1 MVGWESYGD
10 PLLFDENDHKKVVP
24 FDVLPFG
31 FIKHVDETTVFVFED
46 LAQNNVSRIYLIV
59 MSLSLYSLQQLIVD
73 RDKAVH
79 NDEGSAGTR
88 TTGGLGE
95 SARARTACRSRGS
108 VGLEAG
114 GLDSNHAL
122 WSQTRTLISSQATPP
137 VHVRV
142 ELRRSSRPSLN
153 DL

>member
-24 FDVLPFG
+24 FSVLPFG

-88 TTGGLGE
+88 TTGGLGQSA
-95 SARARTACRSRGS
+95 SARAAWRS
-108 VGLEAG
+108 
-114 GLDSNHAL
+114 
-122 WSQTRTLISSQATPP
+122 
-137 VHVRV
+137 
-142 ELRRSSRPSLN
+142 
-153 DL
+153 